1 MMRRVRKLNDSN
13 VLVYLNNIPYSNKI
27 SFYKYDEIKNYL
39 IETNKIEMKT
49 ILDPKTNKMIKSYDF
64 DLYNKIL
71 THNIQEDS
79 NKNKNI
85 FVRYFNYLLGLKGYT
100 HECLDYKINT
110 NNIIKENILLDEIL
124 DAKDISSKELQKLLN
139 KQAINKATHEDKI
152 MIERYMAIK
161 KLRLDEIELYESD
174 DDSDMKLSEKLEME
188 RNLRNNLLQKHYC
201 DISKIENL
209 RSLNQKQNQD
219 DNRTNDNNYDVNV
232 NEKKFKIINDV
243 LNNLGYKDISDK
255 CLIERED
262 FETNMNKVISTS
274 ELFTNPHNTNV
285 LFGLNKKVNKI
296 DSIRSF
302 MGFINSLFI
311 EFGFTIKMKKKI
323 NKNK

>member
-1 MMRRVRKLNDSN
+1 MENLQFCKL
-13 VLVYLNNIPYSNKI
+13 K
-27 SFYKYDEIKNYL
+27 
-39 IETNKIEMKT
+39 
-49 ILDPKTNKMIKSYDF
+49 
-64 DLYNKIL
+64 
-71 THNIQEDS
+71 IQE
-79 NKNKNI
+79 
-85 FVRYFNYLLGLKGYT
+85 
-100 HECLDYKINT
+100 
-110 NNIIKENILLDEIL
+110 
-124 DAKDISSKELQKLLN
+124 EL
-139 KQAINKATHEDKI
+139 NKATHEDKI

-174 DDSDMKLSEKLEME
+174 DDYDDDSNVRLSEKLEME

-219 DNRTNDNNYDVNV
+219 DNRTDDNNYDVNV
-232 NEKKFKIINDV
+232 NKKKFKIIIDV

-255 CLIERED
+255 SLIERKD

-285 LFGLNKKVNKI
+285 LFGLNKKVNKV

-311 EFGFTIKMKKKI
+311 EFGFTIKVKQKSIRI
-323 NKNK
+323 NKEKVNSNYYYIHFVNEANEFI